1 MALASSGTLSIG
13 GTTSTRSINLELGRS
28 ATASS
33 NLGESALRTLADVS
47 SGAISMDD
55 FYGASDVYTVPY
67 SLQLDHTSNQ
77 WLYRASPT
85 AGNRQKH
92 TFSFWIQRT
101 TVGNPTASGTMYV
114 IGQGQYGEMFFGSD
128 YFQYQFDNGHVV
140 RYLGEQ
146 YQNTSVWTHFVV
158 AIDTTQ
164 GTAANRVRQY
174 INGVEK
180 TSFDFDGGSYPD
192 QNDSASG
199 WFTSNY
205 QTIGTAPKGG
215 SYNAGDGDYDMSGRL
230 AEFCGIE
237 GTQYAASDFG
247 ESSGGSWIPKDVSGL
262 SFGSKGFYL
271 KFSNSSNLG
280 EDFSGNDNDFTSN
293 NLSSSNRSTTTPTS

>member
-1 MALASSGTLSIG
+1 MALESSGTLSIG
-13 GTTSTRSINLELGRS
+13 GTTSNRSINLELGRS
-28 ATASS
+28 ATAAS
-33 NLGESALRTLADVS
+33 NLGEDDLRTLADVS

-67 SLQLDHTSNQ
+67 SLELADASNQ

-101 TVGNPTASGTMYV
+101 EVGLVNASGNAFV
-114 IGQGQYGEMFFGSD
+114 IGQGQYGRMFFGGD

-146 YQNTSVWTHFVV
+146 YQSTSAWNHFVV

-164 GTAANRVRQY
+164 GTAANRVKQY
-174 INGVEK
+174 VNGVQK
-180 TSFDFDGGSYPD
+180 TTFDFDGGGYPD

-205 QTIGTAPKGG
+205 QTIGTAPFGG
-215 SYNAGDGDYDMSGRL
+215 SFNVGDGDYDMTGRL
-230 AEFCGIE
+230 AEFCGCE
-237 GTQYAASDFG
+237 GNQYAPTVFG
-247 ESSGGSWIPKDVSGL
+247 ESSGGSWIPKDVSGVD
-262 SFGSKGFYL
+262 FGSKGFYL